1 MKLNWKKFLETILG
15 NHRQVIRNLSR
26 KETIAEAVNAKEAIV
41 AENGCLATWTPPE
54 STGRAPN
61 DTFIVRRE

>member
-1 MKLNWKKFLETILG
+1 MEFEAELEKILG

-54 STGRAPN
+54 STGRAP
-61 DTFIVRRE
+61 